1 MLSRKPP
8 EFKFDVQVKFVV
20 AILLL
25 DAIFGFSLTIY
36 FLNDYAV
43 YAWFYAM

>member
-1 MLSRKPP
+1 MLNRSPP

-25 DAIFGFSLTIY
+25 YAVFGFSITVY
-36 FLNDYAV
+36 FLNDDAV